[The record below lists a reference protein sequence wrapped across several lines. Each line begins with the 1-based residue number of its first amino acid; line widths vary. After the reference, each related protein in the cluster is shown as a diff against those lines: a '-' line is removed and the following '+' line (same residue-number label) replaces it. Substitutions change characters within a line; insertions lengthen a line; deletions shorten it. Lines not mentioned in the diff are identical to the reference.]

1 MAGYDWNAGKS
12 NNAVEAEER
21 GKLPL
26 SRAVKSVARR
36 TGIKQTEARQ
46 FIKWIGRCEYHHTSK
61 FFNATD
67 YYDSDAA
74 VKLIELAAKLELPL
88 SESFAGA
95 CLASDLQDQDD
106 PFDVLSNPPNDYSA
120 TIEEFIESVNSGE
133 WTTLTN

>member
-12 NNAVEAEER
+12 NNAVDAEEN

-36 TGIKQTEARQ
+36 TGVTQAVARQ

-61 FFNATD
+61 FYNATS
-67 YYDSDAA
+67 YYDADAA
-74 VKLIELAAKLELPL
+74 VRLIKLAKKLDLPL

-95 CLASDLQDQDD
+95 CIASGLQDEDYPYD
-106 PFDVLSNPPNDYSA
+106 FLLNDNDEYGNG
-120 TIEEFIESVNSGE
+120 IESFIESVNSGE
-133 WTTLTN
+133 WIYLSK